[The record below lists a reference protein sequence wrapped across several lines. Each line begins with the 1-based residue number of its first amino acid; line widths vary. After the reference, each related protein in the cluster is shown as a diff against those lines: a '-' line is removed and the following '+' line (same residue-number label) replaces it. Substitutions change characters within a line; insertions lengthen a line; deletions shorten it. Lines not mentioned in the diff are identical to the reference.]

1 MCERLIKKTY
11 NMNKQLLFSFVIV
24 TIIFNCNLL
33 SYSQNVGKNNFEKV
47 KDYIQDMKQSIKEE
61 MYFNTYEILEHSLR
75 IVEDPEQLDLIL
87 EIIKDLKSKCPI
99 KPKSACECLEAKMK
113 KGEIIEDE
121 ILFWHNCKDLIKKE

>member
-1 MCERLIKKTY
+1 MSKHF
-11 NMNKQLLFSFVIV
+11 LFSFVLFAFL
-24 TIIFNCNLL
+24 FNCNLL
-33 SYSQNVGKNNFEKV
+33 SYSQNVKEDNFEKV
-47 KDYIQDMKQSIKEE
+47 KEYIQEMKHSIKEE